1 MARKDMKKALGA
13 SLKAQ
18 EEADKGK
25 YSRFDKAEALL
36 GSQKSSTTPAQ
47 PGGGDGRVVRDSF
60 TIPSTEY
67 EVIGELRK
75 RYMKKTGAGVTKS
88 ELLRAG
94 LAALKGMTDEELAQV
109 VLGLIKVKVG
119 RPSA

>member
-1 MARKDMKKALGA
+1 MKKALGA

-18 EEADKGK
+18 EEAEKGR
-25 YSRFDKAEALL
+25 YSRFDKAEAALR
-36 GSQKSSTTPAQ
+36 GRKSSILPAEIA
-47 PGGGDGRVVRDSF
+47 GGDGRVVRDSF
-60 TIPSTEY
+60 TIPSAEY

-75 RYMKKTGAGVTKS
+75 RYMKKTGTSVTKS

-109 VLGLIKVKVG
+109 VGGLAKVKVG